1 MDQTATYSNDTSI
14 SMGGCQGGAPRA
26 YLDAMLRD
34 YDRLVR
40 ENQKLKEEKDKAR
53 EEITKLKGQSE
64 FAQNLLLQ
72 MVQASNSSDGDKK
85 DVCELIKGY
94 FNGTVR
100 PKRNCTKGNEFEKT
114 QLTFSLNIADNELRN
129 KALVKAYNE
138 CIRCKFITKDSEQSA
153 FIAIFSGEK
162 TSATIKWNLGPG
174 ALAYFIKR
182 LDEKNTITKPTGPG
196 IWEVTKSHILD
207 KNGNTI
213 MSDLA
218 SQQKPTNKET
228 LGNINDIVAIM
239 EAGF

>member
-1 MDQTATYSNDTSI
+1 MEQTATYSNDTAISI
-14 SMGGCQGGAPRA
+14 GVFQGGSPRA
-26 YLDAMLRD
+26 SLDAMLRD
-34 YDRLVR
+34 YDRLAR
-40 ENQKLKEEKDKAR
+40 ENQRLKEEKLKDR
-53 EEITKLKGQSE
+53 EEITRLMGQSE

-72 MVQASNSSDGDKK
+72 VVQASNSSDTDKK

-94 FNGTVR
+94 FNGTVK
-100 PKRNCTKGNEFEKT
+100 PKRNGTKGNDFEKT

-129 KALVKAYNE
+129 KALVKAYKE
-138 CIRCKFITKDSEQSA
+138 CIRYKLITADSEQSA

-162 TSATIKWNLGPG
+162 TDVTIKWNLGPG

-213 MSDLA
+213 TSDLA
-218 SQQKPTNKET
+218 SQQKPTSIDT
-228 LGNINDIVAIM
+228 LGYINDIVAIM